1 LSTWRLSKEYGFTDA
16 DGSRPDWGAH
26 YEEHIAGAGVG

>member
-1 LSTWRLSKEYGFTDA
+1 VVTSWDMAKEYDFDDV

-26 YEEHIAGAGVG
+26 FREHVAPG